1 MKRVANAK
9 RIGTGLL
16 LAAALGL
23 CAPSSAQEVTQ
34 GGSVAPVAVDPSPRH
49 LIRAHF
55 TSGVA
60 EREPVDRIDQIGG
73 DRPRVYYFTEFRGYA
88 GRTLTH
94 RWEYRGRLMA
104 EVRHRVDAN
113 RWRAWSSKRLLPQ
126 WEGEWSVSVV
136 DEEGDVLRTDTLLVV
151 VPAGG

>member
-1 MKRVANAK
+1 MKRVAK
-9 RIGTGLL
+9 STVVGRGLL
-16 LAAALGL
+16 LAALLGL

-34 GGSVAPVAVDPSPRH
+34 GGSVAPGADVETSRH
-49 LIRAHF
+49 LIRAYF

-60 EREPVDRIDQIGG
+60 EREPVDRIDQI
-73 DRPRVYYFTEFRGYA
+73 DATRSRVYYFTEFRGLA
-88 GRTLTH
+88 GRTIAH
-94 RWEYRGRLMA
+94 RWEYNGRLMA
-104 EVRHRVDAN
+104 EVRHRIGAE

-151 VPAGG
+151 LPEGG